1 MDDLVEDVIKALASG
16 KHLEN
21 TYIIF
26 SSDNGFHLGNCD
38 DHLLSNLIIV
48 LTSICCCGFVGRC
61 SGHVVNVLS
70 FGSSDPD

>member
-1 MDDLVEDVIKALASG
+1 MDDLVEDVVTALDKG

-38 DHLLSNLIIV
+38 QCLFKVNGAD
-48 LTSICCCGFVGRC
+48 ICLFA
-61 SGHVVNVLS
+61 
-70 FGSSDPD
+70 

>member
-1 MDDLVEDVIKALASG
+1 VDDLVEAVIMALDNG

-38 DHLLSNLIIV
+38 QFCLI
-48 LTSICCCGFVGRC
+48 
-61 SGHVVNVLS
+61 
-70 FGSSDPD
+70 